1 VANRS
6 TRRGRRSRSAVARRG
21 GRRTPTPAPAGS
33 ETPPFQQER
42 ARRTYATL
50 IEAAQALFSE
60 RGYDATGTPDIADHA
75 GVSVG
80 TFYRYFDDKKQ
91 IYLEVVRRHSE
102 RALTDI
108 MAGLRPELF
117 VGKARHET
125 IMLAIDVLF
134 GHVAAAPGLLR
145 SFIEMSLRDPDVA
158 AIQRQFDDDGRR
170 QLTALMTA
178 VVPRSVAP
186 DPAAT
191 AFVIHAAATE
201 VAFQVAGIRG
211 QPPMAPA
218 PVKEALC
225 TLLERGLFSHPAGGG
240 GSDRD

>member
-1 VANRS
+1 MPVSSDAD
-6 TRRGRRSRSAVARRG
+6 
-21 GRRTPTPAPAGS
+21 APQ
-33 ETPPFQQER
+33 FQQER
-42 ARRTYATL
+42 ARRTYAML
-50 IEAAQALFSE
+50 IEAAQALFAE
-60 RGYDATGTPDIADHA
+60 RGFDATGTPDIAEHA

-91 IYLEVVRRHSE
+91 IYLEVCRRHSE

-108 MAGLRPELF
+108 MAGLRPDLF

-134 GHVAAAPGLLR
+134 GHVSAAPGLLR

-170 QLTALMTA
+170 QLTALLTT
-178 VVPRSVAP
+178 VVSRDVAP

-201 VAFQVAGIRG
+201 CAFQVAGLRG
-211 QPPMAPA
+211 SPPLAPE
-218 PVKEALC
+218 PVKAALC
-225 TLLERGLFSHPAGGG
+225 ALVERGLFDGGG
-240 GSDRD
+240 D